1 MENNE
6 SKKKYQR
13 KSTNMPIYKYKPIS
27 YYFNQSDDE
36 NIGEEEF
43 SYKINDIKLK
53 ALKEKRIKKDEKVN
67 KTFEGTNNKLTKG
80 KIKINNSENKKLE
93 NTQKIEDLKKKKV
106 ILKKK
111 KIKKTNKSI
120 TINIPTLSIKKEEG
134 NKTNNFYDNIHNKEN

>member
-13 KSTNMPIYKYKPIS
+13 ITTNMPIYKYKPIS
-27 YYFNQSDDE
+27 YYINQSDDE

-67 KTFEGTNNKLTKG
+67 KTFEGANNMLSKGETN
-80 KIKINNSENKKLE
+80 
-93 NTQKIEDLKKKKV
+93 
-106 ILKKK
+106 
-111 KIKKTNKSI
+111 
-120 TINIPTLSIKKEEG
+120 P
-134 NKTNNFYDNIHNKEN
+134 